1 MMNPPHH
8 PVTHPHVLIMA
19 GGSGSRLWPVSR
31 STKPKQF
38 YDLLGTGQTM
48 LQHTYDRALTLAGS
62 SHRIRVITQ
71 APWGDLVREQLP
83 DLPQENLLLEP
94 IRKQTATAT
103 YYGLLSLQS
112 ESDQDQVVILPC
124 DHFVLD
130 QDRFTVSI
138 QQAMQR
144 SAQSSA
150 LVILGVQPTR
160 PEPNYGYVQYVEHA
174 GNPSDGVG
182 NFQVKTFT
190 DQPSQE
196 LANTFFRSG
205 DFAWYTG
212 IKVGS
217 KQAFLDLYRQ
227 WMPDLVE
234 LFAEFET
241 EPDHA
246 LRSTMIEKIY
256 PRTASVSFREGI
268 LDKAGTLLLE
278 LVDFGWGDLTYW
290 AEIYRE
296 HEKDYFG
303 NAVNG
308 QQVALFDA
316 HNNMIHI
323 TGQRIALID
332 GLEDYIVADSP
343 EGILVCPRHKEAE
356 LRQRLAVLRRQQ
368 SEKQGGDKPSRLS

>member
-1 MMNPPHH
+1 MNLSNSIG
-8 PVTHPHVLIMA
+8 TSPHVLIMA

-31 STKPKQF
+31 TNKPKQF

-48 LQHTYDRALTLAGS
+48 LQHTFDRALAMTGS
-62 SHRIRVITQ
+62 PSRIRVITQ
-71 APWGDLVREQLP
+71 TQWGDLVREQLP
-83 DLPQENLLLEP
+83 ELAEEHLLLEP
-94 IRKQTATAT
+94 IRKQSATAT
-103 YYGLLSLQS
+103 YYGLLSL
-112 ESDQDQVVILPC
+112 ETETDQDAVVILPC

-130 QDRFTVSI
+130 RERFDESI
-138 QQAMQR
+138 EQALRGAVQTK
-144 SAQSSA
+144 A
-150 LVILGVQPTR
+150 LVIMGVKPTR
-160 PEPNYGYVQYVEHA
+160 PEPNYGYVQYVDNPAA
-174 GNPSDGVG
+174 GSEEVL
-182 NFQVKTFT
+182 FHVKTFT

-212 IKVGS
+212 IKVGG
-217 KQAFLDLYRQ
+217 KEAFLDLYRR

-234 LFAEFET
+234 VFSEFEAIKD
-241 EPDHA
+241 PL
-246 LRSTMIEKIY
+246 LRKSLIDKIY
-256 PRTASVSFREGI
+256 PRCESVSFREGI
-268 LDKAGTLLLE
+268 LDKAGTLLLQ
-278 LVDFGWGDLTYW
+278 LGDYGWGDLTYW

-308 QQVALFDA
+308 SQVALFDS

-332 GLEDYIVADSP
+332 GLENYIVADSP
-343 EGILVCPRHKEAE
+343 EGILVCPRHKEGE

-368 SEKQGGDKPSRLS
+368 TDKNGGDKPPRLT

>member
-1 MMNPPHH
+1 MNLSNSIG
-8 PVTHPHVLIMA
+8 TSPHVLIMA

-31 STKPKQF
+31 TNKPKQF

-48 LQHTYDRALTLAGS
+48 LQHTFDRALALTGS
-62 SHRIRVITQ
+62 PSRIRVITQ
-71 APWGDLVREQLP
+71 TQWGDLVREQLP
-83 DLPQENLLLEP
+83 ELAEEHLLLEP
-94 IRKQTATAT
+94 IRKQSATAT
-103 YYGLLSLQS
+103 YYGLLSL
-112 ESDQDQVVILPC
+112 ETETDQDAVVILPC

-130 QDRFTVSI
+130 RERFDESI
-138 QQAMQR
+138 EQALRGAVQTK
-144 SAQSSA
+144 A
-150 LVILGVQPTR
+150 LVIMGVKPTR
-160 PEPNYGYVQYVEHA
+160 PEPNYGYVQYVDNPAA
-174 GNPSDGVG
+174 GSEEVL
-182 NFQVKTFT
+182 FHVKTFT

-212 IKVGS
+212 IKVGG
-217 KQAFLDLYRQ
+217 KEAFLDLYRR

-234 LFAEFET
+234 VFSEFEAIKD
-241 EPDHA
+241 PL
-246 LRSTMIEKIY
+246 LRKSLIDKIY
-256 PRTASVSFREGI
+256 PRCESVSFREGI
-268 LDKAGTLLLE
+268 LDKAGTLLLQ
-278 LVDFGWGDLTYW
+278 LGDYGWGDLTYW

-308 QQVALFDA
+308 SQVALFDS

-332 GLEDYIVADSP
+332 GLENYIVADSP
-343 EGILVCPRHKEAE
+343 EGILVCPRHKEGE

-368 SEKQGGDKPSRLS
+368 TDKNGGDKPPRLT

>member
-1 MMNPPHH
+1 MNPPHH
-8 PVTHPHVLIMA
+8 PTAHPHVLIMA

-31 STKPKQF
+31 SQKPKQF

-48 LQHTYDRALTLAGS
+48 LQHTYERALTLAGS
-62 SHRIRVITQ
+62 AERIRVITQ
-71 APWGDLVREQLP
+71 SPWGDLVREQLP
-83 DLPQENLLLEP
+83 NLPLQNLLLEP

-103 YYGLLSLQS
+103 YYGLLSLES
-112 ESDQDQVVILPC
+112 ESDQDHVVILPC

-130 QDRFTVSI
+130 SDRFTTCI
-138 QQAMQR
+138 HHALQR
-144 SAQSSA
+144 SVQSEA
-150 LVILGVQPTR
+150 LVIIGVQPTR

-174 GNPSDGVG
+174 GNPQEGLS

-212 IKVGS
+212 IKVGY
-217 KQAFLDLYRQ
+217 KKAFLDLYRQ
-227 WMPDLVE
+227 WMPELVE
-234 LFAEFET
+234 LFAEFEA
-241 EPDHA
+241 ESDSA
-246 LRSTMIEKIY
+246 ARLAMIDKIY

-278 LVDFGWGDLTYW
+278 LGDFGWGDLTYW
-290 AEIYRE
+290 ADIYRE
-296 HEKDYFG
+296 HVKDYFG

-332 GLEDYIVADSP
+332 GLENYIVADSP
-343 EGILVCPRHKEAE
+343 DGILVCPRHKEAE

-368 SEKQGGDKPSRLS
+368 SEKTGGDKPSRLS

>member
-1 MMNPPHH
+1 MNPPHH
-8 PVTHPHVLIMA
+8 PTVHPHVLIMA

-31 STKPKQF
+31 PQKPKQF

-48 LQHTYDRALTLAGS
+48 LQHTYERALTLAGS
-62 SHRIRVITQ
+62 AERIRVITQ
-71 APWGDLVREQLP
+71 SPWGDLVREQLP
-83 DLPQENLLLEP
+83 NLPLQNLLLEP

-103 YYGLLSLQS
+103 YYGLLSLES
-112 ESDQDQVVILPC
+112 ESDQDHVVILPC

-130 QDRFTVSI
+130 SDRFTTCI
-138 QQAMQR
+138 HQALHR
-144 SAQSSA
+144 SVQSEA
-150 LVILGVQPTR
+150 LVIIGVQPTR

-174 GNPSDGVG
+174 GNPQEGST

-212 IKVGS
+212 IKVGY
-217 KQAFLDLYRQ
+217 KKAFLDLYRQ
-227 WMPDLVE
+227 WMPELVE
-234 LFAEFET
+234 LFAEFEA
-241 EPDHA
+241 ESDSA
-246 LRSTMIEKIY
+246 ARLAMIDKIY

-278 LVDFGWGDLTYW
+278 LGDFGWGDLTYW

-332 GLEDYIVADSP
+332 GLENYIVADSP
-343 EGILVCPRHKEAE
+343 DGILVCPRHKEAE

-368 SEKQGGDKPSRLS
+368 SEKTGGDKPSRQS

>member
-1 MMNPPHH
+1 MNLSNSIG
-8 PVTHPHVLIMA
+8 TSPHVLIMA

-31 STKPKQF
+31 TNKPKQF

-48 LQHTYDRALTLAGS
+48 LQHTFDRALAMTGS
-62 SHRIRVITQ
+62 PSRIRVITQ
-71 APWGDLVREQLP
+71 TQWGDLVREQLP
-83 DLPQENLLLEP
+83 ELAEEHLLLEP
-94 IRKQTATAT
+94 IRKQSATAT
-103 YYGLLSLQS
+103 YYGLLSL
-112 ESDQDQVVILPC
+112 ETETDQDAVVILPC

-130 QDRFTVSI
+130 RERFDESI
-138 QQAMQR
+138 EQALRGAVQTK
-144 SAQSSA
+144 A
-150 LVILGVQPTR
+150 LVIMGVKPTR
-160 PEPNYGYVQYVEHA
+160 PEPNYGYVQYVDNPAA
-174 GNPSDGVG
+174 GSEEVL
-182 NFQVKTFT
+182 FHVKTFT

-212 IKVGS
+212 IKVGG
-217 KQAFLDLYRQ
+217 KEAFLDLYRR

-234 LFAEFET
+234 VFSEFEAIKD
-241 EPDHA
+241 PL
-246 LRSTMIEKIY
+246 LRKSILDKIY
-256 PRTASVSFREGI
+256 PRCESVSFREGI
-268 LDKAGTLLLE
+268 LDKAGTLLLQ
-278 LVDFGWGDLTYW
+278 LGDYGWGDLTYW

-308 QQVALFDA
+308 SQVALFDS

-332 GLEDYIVADSP
+332 GLENYIVADSP
-343 EGILVCPRHKEAE
+343 EGILVCPRHKEGE

-368 SEKQGGDKPSRLS
+368 TDKNGGDKPPRLT